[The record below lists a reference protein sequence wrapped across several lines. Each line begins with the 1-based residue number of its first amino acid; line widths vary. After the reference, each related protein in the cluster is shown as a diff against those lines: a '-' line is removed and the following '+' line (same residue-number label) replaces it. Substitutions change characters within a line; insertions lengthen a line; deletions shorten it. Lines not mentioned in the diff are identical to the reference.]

1 MATSTAASSRLRPLA
16 ELAFALMQK
25 GRSTRENFAMFLGE
39 TMQNS
44 SSAYMR
50 AMIETINKLEPRFGS
65 ALMAYALYAAAARIS
80 G

>member
-1 MATSTAASSRLRPLA
+1 
-16 ELAFALMQK
+16 
-25 GRSTRENFAMFLGE
+25 
-39 TMQNS
+39 MQNS